1 VVEDDGRR
9 LRVAHAVRGGSDRL
23 QLTGPARWEDA
34 SHELLGELGDRSGR
48 ALRPA
53 IVVTHRARPVV
64 EYLPEKGLADVPRLE
79 AHVERI
85 LHQQGAAAW
94 GWETRLPAREGDERC
109 VVAATVEESVRDRWQ
124 ERLAAR
130 GFRLEGIYPQ
140 LGTPLCALEPRLV
153 ELPTLALQVEKDSVA
168 VMEVSGGGCRSIEV
182 HARAHPITSFCERL
196 IGIGCAEVLL
206 CGGEDRLPQLGYE
219 IARSSGTWIRLQR
232 ERGAEDE
239 PGARP
244 PMAILGGA
252 YHAFGLTP
260 VGAVAC
266 VPPAA

>member
-1 VVEDDGRR
+1 MVEDDGRR
-9 LRVAHAVRGGSDRL
+9 LRVARAACGGSDRL
-23 QLTGPARWEDA
+23 QLSGLARWEDA
-34 SHELLGELGDRSGR
+34 NHELLGELGDRSGR
-48 ALRPA
+48 SLRPA

-64 EYLPEKGLADVPRLE
+64 EYLPEKGLAEVPHFE
-79 AHVERI
+79 ASVERI
-85 LHQQGAAAW
+85 LRQQGAAAW
-94 GWETRLPAREGDERC
+94 GWETRLPARDGDERC
-109 VVAATVEESVRDRWQ
+109 IVAAAVDESVRDRWQ

-196 IGIGCAEVLL
+196 IGIGCVEVLL

-232 ERGAEDE
+232 ERGAKDSSSSH
-239 PGARP
+239 P
-244 PMAILGGA
+244 PMAILGAA

-260 VGAVAC
+260 TGTVAC
-266 VPPAA
+266 VPPVA

>member
-1 VVEDDGRR
+1 MRRHLFLQIYAVFVAVLIAVASVVDPAWSVSRPEPK
-9 LRVAHAVRGGSDRL
+9 RVTVIDLATGEAEASIAAVRTALPD
-23 QLTGPARWEDA
+23 WEITA
-34 SHELLGELGDRSGR
+34 RSGDSR
-48 ALRPA
+48 SIPC
-53 IVVTHRARPVV
+53 AR
-64 EYLPEKGLADVPRLE
+64 
-79 AHVERI
+79 
-85 LHQQGAAAW
+85 
-94 GWETRLPAREGDERC
+94 DERC